1 MFKPILTSVRNRV
14 IDDKIE
20 MLNIMVLDMCK
31 HYQQVVLL

>member
-14 IDDKIE
+14 IDDKTE
-20 MLNIMVLDMCK
+20 MLNIMVLDMWK